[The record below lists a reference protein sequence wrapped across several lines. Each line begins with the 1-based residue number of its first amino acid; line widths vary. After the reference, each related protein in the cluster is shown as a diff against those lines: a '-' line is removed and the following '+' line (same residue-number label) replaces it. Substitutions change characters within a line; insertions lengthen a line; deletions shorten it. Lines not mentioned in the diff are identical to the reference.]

1 MMSLPWLDK
10 LFAITAFFTECKV
23 HSEKFNKKRNKF
35 WCLDCYDT
43 VFCGSCITTSHKDHR
58 IIQIRR
64 LSYNEAIKTNEIYKH
79 VDILGVQTYHISNF
93 TAVFINKRT
102 FAQPLKNKSGK
113 VGYNS
118 ISHCKTCKRNL
129 VDSSYFCSLA
139 CKKNGGF
146 FVSAKEM
153 KEMERLL
160 EESLKES
167 PPKQRAKKSHEQ
179 NLKRKFDEAAIDEEN
194 EEEEDDKEEEEEE
207 DKESAFPVNRPST
220 SFRKPNSKR
229 KGVPHRA
236 PFF

>member
-1 MMSLPWLDK
+1 LL
-10 LFAITAFFTECKV
+10 
-23 HSEKFNKKRNKF
+23 
-35 WCLDCYDT
+35 YDT
-43 VFCGSCITTSHKDHR
+43 KFEYI
-58 IIQIRR
+58 
-64 LSYNEAIKTNEIYKH
+64 
-79 VDILGVQTYHISNF
+79 
-93 TAVFINKRT
+93 
-102 FAQPLKNKSGK
+102 
-113 VGYNS
+113 
-118 ISHCKTCKRNL
+118 
-129 VDSSYFCSLA
+129 
-139 CKKNGGF
+139 KKNGGF

-179 NLKRKFDEAAIDEEN
+179 NLKRKFDEAGIDEEN
-194 EEEEDDKEEEEEE
+194 EEEEDDKEEEEEEEEDEEE